1 MPTGESPR
9 LRASRVRASAAPRP
23 RVCGTEASAIVH
35 PSSPAGQ
42 STIPPG
48 PVPGAG
54 SVLEDGT
61 VAKPPVA
68 VTTRARSSLP
78 PVAAMAAAAPATA
91 MPSATIVR
99 TTQPRPGSLAGPNW
113 LVRRRR
119 APHSRQYSC
128 PGTAVA
134 PQCGQRVTFGGPAY
148 SPPWA
153 VGAPPTGRP
162 QVAQNRAP
170 SSRGAPQMQTVPPPP
185 RTSEEP
191 FNSESISCTRA
202 SMATS
207 SAQRST
213 TSPALNRS
221 RLYISSASPP
231 RSRRRSSRIRSSA
244 FRSRLSSRAGG
255 AAYDGP
261 GKRGASSSFFRR
273 LGTRL
278 R

>member
-23 RVCGTEASAIVH
+23 RVCGIEARAIVH

-91 MPSATIVR
+91 MPNATIVR

-134 PQCGQRVTFGGPAY
+134 PQCGQRVTFGGPRL
-148 SPPWA
+148 
-153 VGAPPTGRP
+153 V
-162 QVAQNRAP
+162 
-170 SSRGAPQMQTVPPPP
+170 
-185 RTSEEP
+185 
-191 FNSESISCTRA
+191 
-202 SMATS
+202 
-207 SAQRST
+207 
-213 TSPALNRS
+213 PAL
-221 RLYISSASPP
+221 
-231 RSRRRSSRIRSSA
+231 
-244 FRSRLSSRAGG
+244 GG
-255 AAYDGP
+255 
-261 GKRGASSSFFRR
+261 RGASDRPSAGRAES
-273 LGTRL
+273 GTEQQGCAADADRPAASAHI
-278 R
+278 RGAV